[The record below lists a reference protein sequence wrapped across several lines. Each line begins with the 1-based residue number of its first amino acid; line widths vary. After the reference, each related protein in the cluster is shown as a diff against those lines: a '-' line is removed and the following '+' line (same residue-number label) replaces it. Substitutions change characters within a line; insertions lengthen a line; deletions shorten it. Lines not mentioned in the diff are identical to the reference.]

1 MAVAISF
8 RERYP
13 YPSDNYDRADEH
25 FHQVCYFEFLRME
38 WRAFYNSCYAIPN
51 GGTRNR
57 VEAANMKMEGV
68 KAGVCDVFHGV
79 PMLHPAKH
87 PGGRDALY
95 AGLYV
100 EMKKPNGSYG
110 VSDKQTEF
118 MNDQRARGYAVGVAY
133 GWFQAVG
140 LWLYYVGVIGAQ
152 EAAQRYSVDTSPEVF
167 GKGIQI

>member
-13 YPSDNYDRADEH
+13 YPSDNYERADEH
-25 FHQVCYFEFLRME
+25 FHQVCFFEFLRME
-38 WRAFYNSCYAIPN
+38 WRDHYASCYAIPN

-68 KAGVCDVFHGV
+68 KAGVCDVFCGV
-79 PMLHPAKH
+79 PMLHHAKH

-100 EMKKPNGSYG
+100 EMKRPVGSYG
-110 VSDKQTEF
+110 LSDKQAEF
-118 MNDQRARGYAVGVAY
+118 MTAQKGRGYAVGVAY

-140 LWLYYVGVIGAQ
+140 LWLYYVGAIGAQ
-152 EAAQRYSVDTSPEVF
+152 EAAQRYGVDTNPDIF
-167 GKGIQI
+167 GPGIQL